1 MSLNKKILRLAVPS
15 VVSNLTVPLLGL
27 IDVGIVGHLGS
38 ASYIGALAVGGML
51 FNLIY
56 WGFGFL
62 RMGTGGMT
70 AQAYGKQDTAEISA
84 ILARAV
90 FTGFGIAALLLLLQ
104 YPVSRATFYF
114 LRPSE
119 EVEASASLYFH
130 ICIWGAPAVLG
141 LYGFTGWFVGLQNTR
156 FPMYIAFVQYA
167 LNIVF
172 SLAFVFLLDMKV
184 AGVAAGT
191 LVAQWSG
198 FAMAVFLASR
208 RYKQFKA
215 AVGLK
220 ELFRRHA
227 MRRFFSVNSDIF
239 LRTVCLISVTTFF
252 TGAGARQGDT
262 ILAVNT
268 LLMQLF
274 TLFSYF
280 MDSFAY
286 AGEALTG
293 RYIGERNLPLLR
305 QTVKHLFYWGS
316 GVAVLFT
323 LLYGLGGESFLRLL
337 SDNTAVTA
345 AASRYFYWAL
355 AIPLAGFAA
364 FLWDGIFI
372 GATTTR
378 LMLYIML
385 VASAAFFA
393 VYYWLNGT
401 LGNDALWLA
410 FLTYLALR
418 GIVSQLAGSTVYRT
432 ITSG

>member
-1 MSLNKKILRLAVPS
+1 MNLNKKILRLAVPS
-15 VVSNLTVPLLGL
+15 IVSNLTVPLLGL

-38 ASYIGALAVGGML
+38 ASYIGALAIGGML
-51 FNLIY
+51 FNMIY

-62 RMGTGGMT
+62 RMGTSGMT
-70 AQAYGKQDTAEISA
+70 AQAYGKQDTAEISDT
-84 ILARAV
+84 LARAV
-90 FTGFGIAALLLLLQ
+90 LVGFGIAALLLLLQ
-104 YPVSRATFYF
+104 YPVSRAAFYL
-114 LRPSE
+114 LRPGE
-119 EVEASASLYFH
+119 EVEAGASLYFAV
-130 ICIWGAPAVLG
+130 CIWGAPAVLG

-167 LNIVF
+167 LNLVF
-172 SLAFVFLLDMKV
+172 SLAFVFLLHMKI

-191 LVAQWSG
+191 LVAQWGG
-198 FAMAVFLASR
+198 FLMAVYLASR
-208 RYKQFKA
+208 RYKQFRPVIRLKA
-215 AVGLK
+215 
-220 ELFRRHA
+220 LFRLPA

-239 LRTVCLISVTTFF
+239 LRTLCLIAVTTFF

-268 LLMQLF
+268 LLIQLF

-286 AGEALTG
+286 AGEALAG
-293 RYIGERNLPLLR
+293 RYVGERNLPMLK

-323 LLYGLGGESFLRLL
+323 LLYGVGGENFLRLL
-337 SDNTAVTA
+337 TDNTAVLT

-355 AIPLAGFAA
+355 AIPLAGFGA

-378 LMLYIML
+378 IMLYAML
-385 VASAAFFA
+385 LASAVFFA
-393 VYYWLNGT
+393 LYYGLKGA

-410 FLTYLALR
+410 FLVYLALR
-418 GIVSQLAGSTVYRT
+418 GIVSHIASGAVYRT
-432 ITSG
+432 IDCR

>member
-1 MSLNKKILRLAVPS
+1 MNLNKKIIRLALPS

-38 ASYIGALAVGGML
+38 ASYIGALAIGGML
-51 FNLIY
+51 FNMIY

-84 ILARAV
+84 TLARAV
-90 FTGFGIAALLLLLQ
+90 LVGFGIAALLLVLQ
-104 YPVSRATFYF
+104 YPISRAAFY
-114 LRPSE
+114 LLHLSR
-119 EVEASASLYFH
+119 EVKESAQLYFT

-141 LYGFTGWFVGLQNTR
+141 LYGFTGWFVGMQNTR

-167 LNIVF
+167 LNILF
-172 SLAFVFLLDMKV
+172 SVVFVFVFDMKV

-191 LVAQWSG
+191 LIAQWSG
-198 FAMAVFLASR
+198 FLMAIYLAL
-208 RYKQFKA
+208 RYYKPFKPA
-215 AVGLK
+215 FCFK
-220 ELFRRHA
+220 KIFRRQP
-227 MRRFFSVNSDIF
+227 MRRFFAVNSDLF
-239 LRTVCLISVTTFF
+239 LRTVCLIGVTTFF

-293 RYIGERNLPLLR
+293 RYIGERNLPLLK
-305 QTVKHLFYWGS
+305 QTVKHLFCWGS

-323 LLYGLGGESFLRLL
+323 LLYGFGGENFLRLL
-337 SDNTAVTA
+337 TDDTAVTD

-355 AIPLAGFAA
+355 AVPLAGFGA

-378 LMLYIML
+378 TMLYIML
-385 VASAAFFA
+385 VASGAFFIL
-393 VYYWLNGT
+393 YYLLKGT

-418 GIVSQLAGSTVYRT
+418 GIASQLASGAIYRT
-432 ITSG
+432 IA